1 MKRYFSFR
9 NSICFSAWNGEKI
22 LSKTV
27 IDVLEE
33 RGFIEQVT
41 ETGLREAAAKESLK
55 CYVGFDPTAR
65 SLHLGHVIPVMGL
78 AHFQRMGHVPI
89 ALVGGGTGMIGDPSG
104 KTVERQLLSKED
116 VEENAGRLHKQ
127 LSKFFSFEGPQAAL
141 MLNNAEWLLPLKLVD
156 FLRDIGKHFSVNSMI
171 AKESVRWRLEER
183 GQGISF
189 TEFSYMLL
197 QAYDFY
203 HLHAHHGCSV
213 QAGGKDQWGNITAGI
228 ELIRRMS
235 GGSGHGITFPLLMT
249 ASGVKLGKTEGA
261 QGSEMIWLDPE
272 LTSPYR
278 MYQYWINSDD
288 RDVIKF
294 LKLFTFLEMEEINRL
309 EESLRNDPG
318 KREPHRILAFEF
330 TKIVHGEETAKA
342 VREVSGILF
351 GGEVQEISAEV
362 FQTLAAEVPATR
374 IEKKR
379 LHDGVPLIDIL
390 VETNLVKSKRA
401 ARDLIGQGG
410 AYVNNAAGK
419 DQEAKISLAQAL
431 SGRAV
436 LLRGGKKNYH
446 LLIVE

>member
-1 MKRYFSFR
+1 
-9 NSICFSAWNGEKI
+9 

-33 RGFIEQVT
+33 RGFIEQIT
-41 ETGLREAAAKESLK
+41 DTGLREAAATQSLK

-116 VEENAGRLHKQ
+116 VEANARRLQAQ
-127 LSKFFSFEGPQAAL
+127 LSKFFRFEGVHAAL
-141 MLNNAEWLLPLKLVD
+141 LLNNAEWLLPLKLVD
-156 FLRDIGKHFSVNSMI
+156 FLRDIGKHFSINAMI

-203 HLHAHHGCSV
+203 YLYEHHGCSV

-228 ELIRRMS
+228 DLIRRMS
-235 GGSGHGITFPLLMT
+235 GGSGHGITFPLLTT
-249 ASGVKLGKTEGA
+249 AAGVKIGKTEGTE
-261 QGSEMIWLDPE
+261 GSEMVWLDAE
-272 LTSPYR
+272 MTSPYR
-278 MYQYWINSDD
+278 MYQYWINTDD

-294 LKLFTFLEMEEINRL
+294 LKLFTFLELPAIGEL
-309 EESLRNDPG
+309 EESLKQDPG
-318 KREPHRILAFEF
+318 KREPHRALAFEF
-330 TKIVHGEETAKA
+330 TKLAHGENTAQA
-342 VREVSGILF
+342 VRAASEILF
-351 GGEVQEISAEV
+351 GSEVREISKEV
-362 FQTLAAEVPATR
+362 LDALAAEVPCTR
-374 IEKKR
+374 IPKEH
-379 LHDGVPLIDIL
+379 LGGGILLVDIL
-390 VETNLVKSKRA
+390 VETRLAKSKRA

-410 AYVNNAAGK
+410 AYVNNVAWK
-419 DQEAKISLAQAL
+419 DVEAKINLTQAL
-431 SGRAV
+431 SGRAL
-436 LLRGGKKNYH
+436 LLRSGKRTYH
-446 LLIVE
+446 FLIVD